1 MAAGRLSRVLRELR
15 EAKGFTQ
22 VEVAEKANV
31 ERTYL
36 TKLETGKKVN
46 FLLAVLRRLAKARG
60 VSVPEL
66 LS

>member
-1 MAAGRLSRVLRELR
+1 MLRELR
-15 EAKGFTQ
+15 EAKGFAQ
-22 VEVAEKANV
+22 VELAEKANV

-46 FLLAVLRRLAKARG
+46 PSLAILRRLAKALG

-66 LS
+66 RS

>member
-22 VEVAEKANV
+22 VELAEKANV

-46 FLLAVLRRLAKARG
+46 FSLAVLRRLAKARG

>member
-1 MAAGRLSRVLRELR
+1 VLRELR
-15 EAKGFTQ
+15 EGKGFTQ
-22 VEVAEKANV
+22 VELAEKANV

-46 FLLAVLRRLAKARG
+46 PSLAILRRLAKALG

>member
-22 VEVAEKANV
+22 VELAEKANV

-46 FLLAVLRRLAKARG
+46 SSLAVLRRLAKARG